1 MAPARLSALAAV
13 VAAVF
18 LSAALPP
25 SQGSGIVSLVGWLG
39 VALLIAGL
47 ALGYRGAVAATAVAF
62 VVRSALAAPFDV
74 VLFPRLWAQALLIVF
89 IIEMAGASFTFRT
102 RPADP
107 VLVLARGLMVSVAA
121 AALVQALAVIVEGAE
136 ATGVLVRVAGVAAVV
151 IAAGWVTRVWRRSG
165 LSG

>member
-18 LSAALPP
+18 LSAAVPP
-25 SQGSGIVSLVGWLG
+25 SQGAGIVSLVGWLG
-39 VALLIAGL
+39 VALLITGL
-47 ALGYRGAVAATAVAF
+47 ALGYRGAVAATAMAF
-62 VVRSALAAPFDV
+62 VLRSALAAPFDV

-89 IIEMAGASFTFRT
+89 IVEMAGASFTFRT

-107 VLVLARGLMVSVAA
+107 VLVLARGLMVAVAA
-121 AALVQALAVIVEGAE
+121 AALVQALSVIVEGAE

>member
-18 LSAALPP
+18 LSASLPP

-47 ALGYRGAVAATAVAF
+47 ALGYRGAVTATAVAF
-62 VVRSALAAPFDV
+62 VLRSALADPFDV
-74 VLFPRLWAQALLIVF
+74 ALFPPLWAQALLIVL
-89 IIEMAGASFTFRT
+89 IVELAGASFTFRT

-107 VLVLARGLMVSVAA
+107 VLFLARSLMVSVAA
-121 AALVQALAVIVEGAE
+121 AALVHALAVIVEGAD
-136 ATGVLVRVAGVAAVV
+136 ATGLLVRVAGVASLV

>member
-13 VAAVF
+13 LVA
-18 LSAALPP
+18 LWLAATLPP
-25 SQGSGIVSLVGWLG
+25 SQGSGLVSLIGWVG
-39 VALLIAGL
+39 AGIL
-47 ALGYRGAVAATAVAF
+47 AFGLVVGYRGGVAGAALSF
-62 VVRSALAAPFDV
+62 VIRSALMAPFDIEM
-74 VLFPRLWAQALLIVF
+74 FPPLWAQALLIVLMV
-89 IIEMAGASFTFRT
+89 ELAGASLTLRT

-107 VLVLARGLMVSVAA
+107 LLLLTRALTTSVLAAGLVQTL
-121 AALVQALAVIVEGAE
+121 AALVVGAE